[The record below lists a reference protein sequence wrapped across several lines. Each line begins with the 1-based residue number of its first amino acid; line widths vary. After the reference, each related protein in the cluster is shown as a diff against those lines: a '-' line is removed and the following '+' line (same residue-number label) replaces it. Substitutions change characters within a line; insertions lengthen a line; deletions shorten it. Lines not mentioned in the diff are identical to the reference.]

1 MKNWKLKTKLFIS
14 YGVIFIMLVVISF
27 SGLFG
32 MGVLSD
38 SALHYANITLP
49 MVEEIGMTR
58 RNMLSVR
65 QYLLNAMIAQTS
77 LDMDRVVSTMATER
91 ENLLTNLETLKQL
104 SPTYTADIEAI
115 EQDIQN
121 AAAINDEIIRLC
133 STFTQEAKTEA
144 YQMYLD
150 DYAPHFDLAAEK
162 IIALYDRIEQD
173 SLEQENNVVRARVV
187 SHVFI
192 LIVTIVAAVV
202 IGVLVRMML
211 HFIQTPLERVVD
223 AMDALEQGD
232 FERIGHEPIYQSED
246 ELGYMAKKISST
258 IAKIN
263 FIIDDLTHGL
273 TNVANGNFTSDSKD
287 PSQYTGAYK
296 NIRDLMYNLVSM
308 LNQTMY
314 KVHEASE
321 QIAGSASQVAHAAQ
335 GLGQGASEQASSV
348 EELAATLLDI
358 SKQVDENTKNLVQ
371 AQRESQETVEELQ
384 NGSEKMKD
392 MLNAMDE
399 ITSSSLQIEKII
411 KTIEDIA
418 FQTIILALNAAIEA
432 ARAGQAGKGFAVVAE
447 EVRNLAA
454 KTTESSQNT
463 ATLIQQALTAVQN
476 GKHIADETAESFN
489 KIFKSIQQSTERTE
503 QITKNSMA
511 QDEAIHQTSQGV
523 DSISSVIQTNSAT
536 AQESAAAS
544 EELSGQA
551 QLLQQLLSQFTLLP
565 VSPSKT
571 ATASVS
577 TSSLDTEYK
586 Y

>member
-38 SALHYANITLP
+38 SALHYANVTLP

-202 IGVLVRMML
+202 IGVLVRLML

-246 ELGYMAKKISST
+246 ELGYMAKK
-258 IAKIN
+258 
-263 FIIDDLTHGL
+263 
-273 TNVANGNFTSDSKD
+273 
-287 PSQYTGAYK
+287 
-296 NIRDLMYNLVSM
+296 
-308 LNQTMY
+308 
-314 KVHEASE
+314 
-321 QIAGSASQVAHAAQ
+321 SAVP
-335 GLGQGASEQASSV
+335 LP
-348 EELAATLLDI
+348 
-358 SKQVDENTKNLVQ
+358 
-371 AQRESQETVEELQ
+371 
-384 NGSEKMKD
+384 
-392 MLNAMDE
+392 
-399 ITSSSLQIEKII
+399 
-411 KTIEDIA
+411 
-418 FQTIILALNAAIEA
+418 
-432 ARAGQAGKGFAVVAE
+432 
-447 EVRNLAA
+447 
-454 KTTESSQNT
+454 
-463 ATLIQQALTAVQN
+463 
-476 GKHIADETAESFN
+476 
-489 KIFKSIQQSTERTE
+489 KSI
-503 QITKNSMA
+503 
-511 QDEAIHQTSQGV
+511 
-523 DSISSVIQTNSAT
+523 
-536 AQESAAAS
+536 
-544 EELSGQA
+544 
-551 QLLQQLLSQFTLLP
+551 LLLMT
-565 VSPSKT
+565 
-571 ATASVS
+571 
-577 TSSLDTEYK
+577 
-586 Y
+586 